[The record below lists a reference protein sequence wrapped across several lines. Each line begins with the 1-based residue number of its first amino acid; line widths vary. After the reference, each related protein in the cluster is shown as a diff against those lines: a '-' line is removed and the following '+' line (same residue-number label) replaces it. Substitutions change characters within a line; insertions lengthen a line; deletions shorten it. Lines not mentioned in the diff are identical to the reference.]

1 MVEAAGK
8 SCPVERPCTHE
19 TLEAIFARCQHEL
32 MGLLYQMVGNL
43 EDARD
48 AYQDTFLKCWR
59 NRDQIPS
66 VQNLKAWV
74 FRIALNTGRDMR
86 QTAWRRHR
94 RDLPED
100 ASDIAGH
107 ADMSNQAMETAEQ
120 LALVRAALSRLRVE
134 EREVFLLRQNAEMTY
149 EEIAEAL
156 GIPSG
161 TVKTRMRLAL
171 THLRTALAGRERS

>member
-1 MVEAAGK
+1 MAEAAGK
-8 SCPVERPCTHE
+8 SRSAMRSCDHE
-19 TLEAIFARCQHEL
+19 TLEEVFARCQSEL
-32 MGLLYQMVGNL
+32 MGLLYHMVGNT

-48 AYQDTFLKCWR
+48 AYQDTFVKCWR
-59 NRDQIPS
+59 NRDQVPS

-94 RDLPED
+94 RPLPED
-100 ASDIAGH
+100 ESGVAGH
-107 ADMSNQAMETAEQ
+107 SSSPEAEVEYTEQ
-120 LALVRAALSRLRVE
+120 MTLVRTAVSQLRSE
-134 EREVFLLRQNAEMTY
+134 EKEVFLLRQNAEMTY

-171 THLRTALAGRERS
+171 SKLRTTLAEAT

>member
-8 SCPVERPCTHE
+8 SRPAERSCTHE
-19 TLEAIFARCQHEL
+19 TLEEAFARHQSEL
-32 MGLLYQMVGNL
+32 MGLLYHMVGNT

-48 AYQDTFLKCWR
+48 AYQDTFVKCWR
-59 NRDQIPS
+59 HREQVPS
-66 VQNLKAWV
+66 VQNLKAWI

-94 RDLPED
+94 RDLPDDE
-100 ASDIAGH
+100 SDLAGH
-107 ADMSNQAMETAEQ
+107 SSGPEASSECAEQ
-120 LALVRAALSRLRVE
+120 ITLIRTAVSQLRKE
-134 EREVFLLRQNAEMTY
+134 EKEVFLLRQNSEMTY

-171 THLRTALAGRERS
+171 AKLRTTLAEAT

>member
-1 MVEAAGK
+1 VVEAAGK
-8 SCPVERPCTHE
+8 SHPAERSCAHE
-19 TLEAIFARCQHEL
+19 TLQEVFARCQNEL
-32 MGLLYQMVGNL
+32 LGLLVHMVGNP

-59 NRDQIPS
+59 NRDQVPS
-66 VQNLKAWV
+66 VRNLKAWI

-94 RDLPED
+94 RDLPDDEWD
-100 ASDIAGH
+100 LAGH
-107 ADMSNQAMETAEQ
+107 ADSPEQAVETAEQ
-120 LALVRAALSRLRVE
+120 MTLIRAAVSQLRSE
-134 EREVFLLRQNAEMTY
+134 EKEVFLLRQNAEMTY

-171 THLRTALAGRERS
+171 ARLRTTLAGTG

>member
-8 SCPVERPCTHE
+8 SRPAERSCAHE
-19 TLEAIFARCQHEL
+19 TLEEAFVRCQSEL
-32 MGLLYQMVGNL
+32 MGLLYHMVGNT

-48 AYQDTFLKCWR
+48 AYQDTFVKCWR
-59 NRDQIPS
+59 NRDQVPS
-66 VQNLKAWV
+66 VQNLKAWI

-94 RDLPED
+94 RDLPD
-100 ASDIAGH
+100 DGSDIVGQVSGPEA
-107 ADMSNQAMETAEQ
+107 AVERTEQISLIRTAVGQ
-120 LALVRAALSRLRVE
+120 LRSE
-134 EREVFLLRQNAEMTY
+134 EKEVFLLRQNAEMTY

-156 GIPSG
+156 EIPSG

-171 THLRTALAGRERS
+171 AKLRTALAETP

>member
-1 MVEAAGK
+1 VVEAAGK
-8 SCPVERPCTHE
+8 SCPAERSCAHE
-19 TLEAIFARCQHEL
+19 TLEDTFARCQSEL
-32 MGLLYQMVGNL
+32 MGLLYHMVGNT

-48 AYQDTFLKCWR
+48 AYQDTFVKCWR
-59 NRDQIPS
+59 NRDQVPA
-66 VQNLKAWV
+66 VQNLKAWI

-94 RDLPED
+94 RDLPDDGSE
-100 ASDIAGH
+100 IVGH
-107 ADMSNQAMETAEQ
+107 SSGPEAAVERTEQ
-120 LALVRAALSRLRVE
+120 MTLVRTAVSQLRSE
-134 EREVFLLRQNAEMTY
+134 EKEVFLLRQNAEMTY

-171 THLRTALAGRERS
+171 AKLRTSLAETA

>member
-1 MVEAAGK
+1 VVEAAGK
-8 SCPVERPCTHE
+8 SRPAERSCTHE
-19 TLEAIFARCQHEL
+19 TLEEVFARCQSEL
-32 MGLLYQMVGNL
+32 MGLLYHMVGNT

-48 AYQDTFLKCWR
+48 AYQDTFVKCWR
-59 NRDQIPS
+59 NRDQVPS

-74 FRIALNTGRDMR
+74 FRIALNTGRDLR

-94 RDLPED
+94 RDLPD
-100 ASDIAGH
+100 DDSDLAGH
-107 ADMSNQAMETAEQ
+107 SNSPEEAVEQ
-120 LALVRAALSRLRVE
+120 TEQMALVRAAVSQLRSE
-134 EREVFLLRQNAEMTY
+134 EKEVFLLRQNAEMTY

-171 THLRTALAGRERS
+171 AKLRTTLAETA